1 MSLGTKIE
9 RTMKGSN
16 LEKRCWFSPNRNTV
30 QSLDLGL
37 LYMDGKLRHRPKT
50 FMGVQDLK
58 RLFSSPTFS
67 NNGEVRIYPAAQ
79 TLFSIQP
86 ISRLLEVQMNSSII
100 HEINSSKFW
109 PIKRGI
115 YHVFRY
121 LGVQIKIM
129 LLFPLFIF
137 CNA

>member
-50 FMGVQDLK
+50 FMGVQDVK
-58 RLFSSPTFS
+58 RSFSSPNIATTEKSKSVLQPRYCSIFS
-67 NNGEVRIYPAAQ
+67 PY
-79 TLFSIQP
+79 
-86 ISRLLEVQMNSSII
+86 LE
-100 HEINSSKFW
+100 F
-109 PIKRGI
+109 
-115 YHVFRY
+115 
-121 LGVQIKIM
+121 
-129 LLFPLFIF
+129 
-137 CNA
+137 